1 VGGGIIEVQLASGL
15 VRVEPGADAA
25 LVGAIL
31 VALRS
36 RG

>member
-1 VGGGIIEVQLASGL
+1 L

-31 VALRS
+31 LALRS